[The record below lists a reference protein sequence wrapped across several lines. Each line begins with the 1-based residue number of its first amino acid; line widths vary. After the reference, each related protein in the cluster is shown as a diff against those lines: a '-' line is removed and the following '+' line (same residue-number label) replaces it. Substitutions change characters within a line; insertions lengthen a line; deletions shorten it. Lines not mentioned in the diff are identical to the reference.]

1 MTSKKTP
8 IMTEEPASG
17 WLRYEVEGEKPWYKT
32 PVPRTVIRDST
43 KLHDYL
49 DREHGAG
56 RQLDIDGS
64 EFSFKRRHGLRKKT
78 LPNKDTIV
86 DEEKEESDID
96 AEMESL
102 SIVERLTRNT
112 EVCDHRKMMSKTSK
126 LLDDFRLNDGYKDPD
141 NFADLKEKLSSSVDF
156 KDMMKIM
163 NSDKTVVEAVNLVF
177 SDTCLTEISLIDT
190 KKGPLADFP
199 SSVNHNVYCKVVE
212 YAIKMCPNLVNFVI
226 NMVVRRGEPILP
238 SDVMKV
244 STLFSSIC
252 YVANQNLDAMIKLRS
267 LALQMDGLSNV
278 GLDILSDLGLG
289 QCARTLSNL
298 RDMFADIG
306 PTVMNNTACLFP
318 YQSTLDNCDLQSEH
332 LTIEV
337 VEKETVD
344 TSDLSFLKKS
354 KEEALS
360 LFCKE
365 QVLLGLEENKT
376 ERDHLMYVIGVAAG
390 RIIADARPEAVRFK
404 QLLPSHH
411 KHENSEKNLTP
422 AMTFI
427 MKPYPYQETKN
438 PDTIKLLLRIQR
450 QYLISVARSKGDDP
464 SFLNLL
470 KMLEDPEAIETE
482 REAAEVVVK
491 TACLE
496 FGELIL
502 HGDLLTVKMIQ
513 EAVMLM
519 AGSASAFGRL
529 EFIGPCRLQLLHM
542 KMKKISQ
549 DYSLCMKQEVNFDDV
564 LSLAWLTSLT
574 RMKVSNK
581 EKDIKKNDSAYERH
595 DQFITAVQSSFLV
608 NMFDNYNEKFPERL
622 KSVDNTEEAIKF
634 IHDMLEEF
642 KIQVFFDPVTKDSDA
657 EVKEDDLFVY
667 CQV

>member
-78 LPNKDTIV
+78 LPNMDTIV
-86 DEEKEESDID
+86 DNEKEESDID

-141 NFADLKEKLSSSVDF
+141 NFADIKEKLSSSVDF
-156 KDMMKIM
+156 KDMMKIL

-199 SSVNHNVYCKVVE
+199 SSVNQNVYCKVVE

-238 SDVMKV
+238 SDVLKV

-252 YVANQNLDAMIKLRS
+252 YVANQNLDAIVKLRS
-267 LALQMDGLSNV
+267 LALQVDGLSNV

-332 LTIEV
+332 LTVEV

-390 RIIADARPEAVRFK
+390 RIIADARPEAARFK

-450 QYLISVARSKGDDP
+450 QYLRSVARSKGDDP
-464 SFLNLL
+464 SFLHLL

-657 EVKEDDLFVY
+657 GVEEDDLFVY